1 MATKHG
7 ADSRAFW
14 DAAAVEDAAWYVA
27 TGQSSESEAFFAQGA
42 EETDYYLRLCGVPP
56 MSGDTVV
63 VEIGCGPGRMT
74 RRLAE
79 LAGRVLA
86 TDVSGEMLARCRRS
100 LAGRSNVD
108 YLQLPGD
115 GELTGIPD
123 SSVDLVFS
131 YITLQH
137 VPSRAAQ
144 LRYLAES
151 VRVLRPGGRAAI
163 QVRATGWRASA
174 YDWAGHLGHF
184 AAGRRTLRA
193 EWRGSRL
200 ARADIVRTVQAAG
213 ARVELLPH
221 GRRHLWVAA
230 QVPAAH

>member
-1 MATKHG
+1 MATRHG
-7 ADSRAFW
+7 PDSRAFW
-14 DAAAVEDAAWYVA
+14 DAAAVEDAVWYVA
-27 TGQSSESEAFFAQGA
+27 TGASGESEAFFAQGA
-42 EETDYYLRLCGVPP
+42 EETDFYLSLCRVPAL
-56 MSGDTVV
+56 SADTVV

-79 LAGRVLA
+79 LAGRVVA

-100 LAGRSNVD
+100 LAGRTNVE

-115 GELTGIPD
+115 GALAGIPD
-123 SSVDLVFS
+123 SSVDVVFS

-137 VPSRAAQ
+137 VPTAAAQ

-163 QVRATGWRASA
+163 QVRATGWRAA
-174 YDWAGHLGHF
+174 VFDWAGHLGHF
-184 AAGRRTLRA
+184 VAGRRTLRP

-213 ARVELLPH
+213 ARLDLLPH

-230 QVPAAH
+230 EKLPAR